1 MTILTLEQYHLA
13 KFASWNHLRVSRY
26 SSCRAFRFAWPFSI
40 QRLALVFRR
49 CSGTRNGVEGIPVND
64 HGSLRQKWFL
74 KWPALEQTLLK
85 EQEYPAMR

>member
-1 MTILTLEQYHLA
+1 M
-13 KFASWNHLRVSRY
+13 
-26 SSCRAFRFAWPFSI
+26 

-49 CSGTRNGVEGIPVND
+49 CSGTRNSVEGIPVND